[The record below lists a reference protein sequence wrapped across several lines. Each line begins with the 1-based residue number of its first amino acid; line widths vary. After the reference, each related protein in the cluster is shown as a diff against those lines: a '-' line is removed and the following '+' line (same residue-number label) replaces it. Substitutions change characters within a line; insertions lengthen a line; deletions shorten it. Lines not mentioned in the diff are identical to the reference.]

1 MADPSL
7 LLVGAADLTD
17 GSGSKPRVRTFVQV
31 AAILSSE
38 TSYVAGDFPSSDV
51 DDGAVA
57 GLIKD
62 AAYTESSTGALVD
75 GASTGAPAPCEAGE
89 VSGYSVPALS
99 SGERQEVRKAVANG
113 EGVATARCSY
123 GTVRIEDE
131 TAECDTNYV
140 PANPVPSCVIDNC
153 SGTFPD
159 NAVANGNPGTAAWS
173 HTETPGTCTFE
184 CAPDFTWNGSACKAD
199 CTVTASSPSYQGLSY
214 GLVANL
220 PIAHGATAAGTG
232 THAFGTD
239 PANGE
244 LQVSFSYSCNE
255 GVATP
260 APTEIGGSCVGAGY
274 LE

>member
-1 MADPSL
+1 MEWLGASAAEEYVADPSL

-75 GASTGAPAPCEAGE
+75 GASTGAPAPCPAGE

-113 EGVATARCSY
+113 EGVATA
-123 GTVRIEDE
+123 
-131 TAECDTNYV
+131 
-140 PANPVPSCVIDNC
+140 
-153 SGTFPD
+153 
-159 NAVANGNPGTAAWS
+159 
-173 HTETPGTCTFE
+173 
-184 CAPDFTWNGSACKAD
+184 
-199 CTVTASSPSYQGLSY
+199 
-214 GLVANL
+214 
-220 PIAHGATAAGTG
+220 
-232 THAFGTD
+232 
-239 PANGE
+239 
-244 LQVSFSYSCNE
+244 
-255 GVATP
+255 
-260 APTEIGGSCVGAGY
+260 
-274 LE
+274 